1 MFSYHVYFKSSGY
14 QNTKNGSFFA
24 FFAHGSK
31 KLVWATVSVRNL
43 SATERPYWVLSENG
57 TRSHYIFKLEIS
69 KKLLNQQKLLEYSI
83 FKGWYLANGSSES
96 NNL

>member
-43 SATERPYWVLSENG
+43 SATERPY
-57 TRSHYIFKLEIS
+57 
-69 KKLLNQQKLLEYSI
+69 
-83 FKGWYLANGSSES
+83 
-96 NNL
+96 

>member
-14 QNTKNGSFFA
+14 QNTKNGSFSV

-31 KLVWATVSVRNL
+31 KLVWATVWEKHL

-57 TRSHYIFKLEIS
+57 MALTQPLALYI
-69 KKLLNQQKLLEYSI
+69 
-83 FKGWYLANGSSES
+83 
-96 NNL
+96 